1 LVPAAPLATS
11 SYLTFILVLVSV
23 LYAGAQALMM
33 GTGACRLAGVRT
45 KRVATGLTL
54 FNLFATTGRL
64 LSLFYQPFIGVLVDN
79 AKNAHDPAQFE
90 WYARIIMAAATIGAV
105 LGGVLTPTATRLL
118 QRGIVS
124 FERRGSLLQ
133 ALAQLGRPT
142 VMLSALGE
150 FSVPQPSALRYS
162 PRNLPKAFLWWNVVV
177 MAFWLAGPLSA
188 AEAAVL
194 SPKFAVTAVY
204 LSGLITGVS
213 TLTLTLIVDPTA
225 ALVTD
230 QAAVGMRPEYDVK
243 AMLLYLIISG
253 IVGTLLSQILLYPA
267 AHLIAWAAQ
276 LLNAHG
282 LHHA

>member
-1 LVPAAPLATS
+1 MPFAPTG
-11 SYLTFILVLVSV
+11 YLTFVLVLVSV

-33 GTGACRLAGVRT
+33 GTGASRLAGVRT

-79 AKNAHDPAQFE
+79 AKNAHNPMQFE
-90 WYARIIMAAATIGAV
+90 WNARIIMGAATVGAV
-105 LGGVLTPTATRLL
+105 IGGALTPTATRLL
-118 QRGIVS
+118 QRGILS

-133 ALAQLGRPT
+133 TLGRLGRPS
-142 VMLSALGE
+142 VLVSAVGE
-150 FSVPQPSALRYS
+150 FSMPGLSALRYS
-162 PRNLPKAFLWWNVVV
+162 PQNLPKTFLWWNVIV

-194 SPKFAVTAVY
+194 APKFAVTAVY
-204 LSGLITGVS
+204 LSGLITGVA

-225 ALVTD
+225 ALITD
-230 QAAVGMRPEYDVK
+230 QAAIGIRTEYDVK
-243 AMLLYLIISG
+243 AMLLYLIVSG
-253 IVGTLLSQILLYPA
+253 IAGTLLSQLLLFPA

-282 LHHA
+282 LNHA